1 MLDMPP
7 DPQMELGGEA
17 APEPVK
23 DPLDQPGFQAA
34 VRSLIEAAREHMEND
49 IRPAVERAWRYYDGE
64 VDAEPSYALLDEDG
78 SVVYEGSKVV
88 IRECWDRV
96 QQMKPE
102 IARVF
107 LSSDEAVSFIPQ
119 TEEDEEY
126 CEQATD
132 YANYVWRVQ
141 NDGEN
146 LLLDSLDDWSIKFAA
161 IKAYWKEDI
170 RTETHPFH
178 GIDEGAMAIL
188 QQEADA
194 SIDSV
199 LLAEPRQQM
208 VEQMVADPQT
218 GMPMRQM
225 VPEYVYDGT
234 LRVVAEDKSRICIE
248 SIPHD
253 EFLIDPYS
261 QSGQVPLLVGSDC
274 YRTVSDLV
282 AMGVDYEKAAEH
294 KTNAPDSRTA
304 NNWGRRQ
311 RADQLNQTATG
322 DSSLDYV
329 RVVEAVVQLDGDGD
343 GIAERYRVLCL
354 GDNFELYSADPADD
368 CDYVVGSPFR
378 RAHEPIGAGIA
389 EKLTDLQDIKTSLA
403 RASLNNFHRANEPR
417 EVVSEDDINA
427 YSDIKTKFGGP
438 VRSSNPASIGF
449 HVVPYVGDKAF
460 PYLDFFDQIGA
471 KRTGISE
478 GGSGLDPDVL
488 KSQTVEAAAAIVAAP
503 QSRMEY
509 LVREYALQIQRP
521 LFKIILRLSVQYQNK
536 PVTARLR
543 NKWVSVDPRGWN
555 AGMDAQPRVGLGTGT
570 RGERMQGLMI
580 LLQKQEQLLAAG
592 SPLVDM
598 QGYRQALAELCELL
612 GRKDNTRYFKEM
624 TDEELQAHA
633 QAQQEAAKQQAMEAA
648 QLQAMVEGAKAEGA
662 AKVKAATDIQKA
674 QIDAE
679 AAGKKAQLDADLAA
693 RNHDAD
699 IQAQREA
706 RVMDLEIQREKMAQD
721 YQLELTKLAQ
731 TRELKLYELSIEKE
745 LEEKRIARKASSG
758 DGNVKEAVN

>member
-7 DPQMELGGEA
+7 DPQMDQGGEA

-23 DPLDQPGFQAA
+23 DPLDEPGFQAA
-34 VRSLIEAAREHMEND
+34 VKTLIEAAREHMEND
-49 IRPAVERAWRYYDGE
+49 IRPAVERAWRYYNGQ
-64 VDAEPSYALLDEDG
+64 VDAEPSYALLDENG
-78 SVVYEGSKVV
+78 QVVYEGSKVV
-88 IRECWDRV
+88 IREVWDRI
-96 QQMKPE
+96 QQMLPE

-119 TEEDEEY
+119 TEEDEAY

-146 LLLDSLDDWSIKFAA
+146 LLMDSILDWAIKFGA
-161 IKAYWKEDI
+161 IKVYWKEDI

-194 SIDSV
+194 SMDSV

-208 VEQMVADPQT
+208 VEQMAVDPQT

-261 QSGQVPLLVGSDC
+261 QSGQVPLLIGSDC

-282 AMGVDYEKAAEH
+282 AMGVDYDTACEH
-294 KTNAPDSRTA
+294 KTAAPDSRSGD
-304 NNWGRRQ
+304 NWGRRT
-311 RADQLNQTATG
+311 QTQQGYQSGTNDG
-322 DSSLDYV
+322 SLDYV
-329 RVVEAVVQLDGDGD
+329 RIVEAIVQLDGDGD
-343 GIAERYRVLCL
+343 GVAERYRVLCL

-368 CDYVVGSPFR
+368 CGYVVGSPFR
-378 RAHEPIGAGIA
+378 IPHEPIGAGIG
-389 EKLTDLQDIKTSLA
+389 EKLTDLQDIKTSLT
-403 RASLNNFHRANEPR
+403 RDSLNNFRRANHVR
-417 EVVSEDDINA
+417 EIVDPDDHDA
-427 YSDIKTKFGGP
+427 YADMKSQFGGP
-438 VRSSNPASIGF
+438 IRARPGTTSF
-449 HVVPYVGDKAF
+449 HVTPYVGDRAF
-460 PYLDFFDQIGA
+460 AYLEFFDQIGA

-478 GGSGLDPDVL
+478 AGAGLDPDVL
-488 KSQTVEAAAAIVAAP
+488 KNQTVEAAAAIVAAP

-509 LVREYALQIQRP
+509 LIREYALQIQRP
-521 LFKIILRLSVQYQNK
+521 LFKEILRLSVQYQNK

-580 LLQKQEQLLAAG
+580 LLQKQEQLLATG

-648 QLQAMVEGAKAEGA
+648 QMQAMVEGAKAEGA
-662 AKVKAATDIQKA
+662 ARVKAQTDLQKA

-679 AAGKKAQLDADLAA
+679 AAGKKAQLDAELSA

-699 IQAQREA
+699 ITAQREA
-706 RVMDLEIQREKMAQD
+706 RVMDLEIQREKMLQD
-721 YQLELTKLAQ
+721 YQLEMSKLAQ
-731 TRELKLYELSIEKE
+731 QRELKLYELSIEKE
-745 LEEKRIARKASSG
+745 LEQARISRQASSG
-758 DGNVKEAVN
+758 DGNVKQVN